1 MHQKIKT
8 IILESPI
15 EFILIGTINNRR
27 TILAKSKDAKV
38 DLRSYSSFDF
48 LFEKK
53 INSTKKII
61 NSFIFLNKIELKP
74 MKINSKNFSMK
85 DPDFSSNN
93 RLDNLTFIWR
103 GLASESYQEV
113 ISDIFNKQ
121 CYSISYS
128 YFEHDYEQFE
138 WDLSDIISLCDLALK
153 ERLSYLNRK
162 RKFSQMII
170 FTYSLLILI
179 MIILSFVKITF
190 KTLI

>member
-1 MHQKIKT
+1 MNQKIKT

-27 TILAKSKDAKV
+27 TILAKSRNAKV

-53 INSTKKII
+53 INNTKKII
-61 NSFIFLNKIELKP
+61 NPLIFLNKIELKP
-74 MKINSKNFSMK
+74 IKINSINFSTK
-85 DPDFSSNN
+85 DTDFSSIN

-103 GLASESYQEV
+103 GLASESYQDV
-113 ISDIFNKQ
+113 ISKIFNKQ

-128 YFEHDYEQFE
+128 YFENDYEQFE

-162 RKFSQMII
+162 KKFVQMVI
-170 FTYSLLILI
+170 FTYSILMFM
-179 MIILSFVKITF
+179 MIILSFVKIAF
-190 KTLI
+190 KT